1 MESGLTGGADVRGE
15 VPRAGSGRL
24 GHARSLATSLALVA
38 AVAIADYFTG
48 YQVRLAILYLVPVA
62 WSAWRMGAAGGA
74 LVSILAAACWTIT
87 FSSSHPYPHAGY
99 LYLEGAV
106 TGATF
111 MIIVALVARLR
122 QALERADERFITV
135 LKALD
140 MAVQVEDGRSGAT
153 LFANRRFR
161 EAFRD
166 GHRFGQATGELF
178 DAERRRWYLVQARSL
193 RWIDGSAAILRQIS
207 DVTDERN
214 ARELA
219 ARHRE
224 AAHRTARLVALGEL
238 ATAIAHE
245 LNQPLAAIATYNNAS
260 LRLLEQGR
268 ADAEEL
274 AGAMRKCR
282 DQARRAGAI
291 IQRLRQML
299 RQPLPAPSGEDLNDV
314 ASSALELAEPE
325 ALEAGVTLRLSL
337 VPGLPPVRTDR
348 VLIEQVALNLVRN
361 AIEAVHGLPPERRSI
376 LISTR
381 PEGQDVRLAV
391 EDAGPGVPEDIA
403 GRLFDA
409 FVTTKPGGLGLG
421 LSICRSV
428 VESMGGT
435 IGYEKNAG
443 QGARF
448 WVCLPPASAEAG

>member
-1 MESGLTGGADVRGE
+1 MRSDLADGAGLRDVAPGAASG
-15 VPRAGSGRL
+15 RAGAAL
-24 GHARSLATSLALVA
+24 SLAASLALVA
-38 AVAIADYFTG
+38 VVAVVDYVTG
-48 YQVRLAILYLVPVA
+48 YQVRLAILYLVPIA
-62 WSAWRMGAAGGA
+62 WSTWRMGAAGGA
-74 LVSILAAACWTIT
+74 LVSSVAAGSWMIA

-99 LYLEGAV
+99 FYLEGAV

-111 MIIVALVARLR
+111 MIIVALVARLKH
-122 QALERADERFITV
+122 ALERADERFIAV
-135 LKALD
+135 LRALD
-140 MAVQVEDGRSGAT
+140 LAVQVEDARTGAT
-153 LFANRRFR
+153 LFGNRRFR
-161 EAFRD
+161 EEFGG
-166 GHRFGQATGELF
+166 GHRFGHATGEIL
-178 DAERRRWYLVQARSL
+178 DPERRRWYLVRSRPL
-193 RWIDGSAAILRQIS
+193 RWIDGSDAILRQIS
-207 DVTDERN
+207 DVTGERQ

-238 ATAIAHE
+238 ASAIAHE

-260 LRLLEQGR
+260 LRLLEQGS
-268 ADAEEL
+268 ADAAEL
-274 AGAMRKCR
+274 GSAMLKCR

-299 RQPLPAPSGEDLNDV
+299 RQPLPAPSGQDLNEV

-325 ALEAGVTLRLSL
+325 ALEAGISLRLSL
-337 VPGLPPVRTDR
+337 APELPPVRTDR

-361 AIEAVHGLPPERRSI
+361 AIEAVQGLPPERRRI
-376 LISTR
+376 VVSTHADAH
-381 PEGQDVRLAV
+381 EVRLAV
-391 EDAGPGVPEDIA
+391 EDAGPGIPEAIA

-435 IGYEKNAG
+435 IGYEKGAG
-443 QGARF
+443 HGARF
-448 WVCLPPASAEAG
+448 WFSLPPAALEAR